1 MEYRRVF
8 MRINCMAVSCLI
20 LAAFFGSGLI
30 DARSA
35 EGKETEQITCNGKI
49 VDKEGRP
56 VEGAQLSLYKLILSM
71 ELLSLDVELAQS
83 TTTKDDGTF
92 TFETLAEES
101 NEKNQAI
108 ILVDKEGSTL
118 GWANWY
124 LERDLDV
131 QIALGQSKLLVGR
144 VVDGSGK
151 PVGDAEVSISVMLMA
166 GGNEPRYIA
175 GKISEQLFSC
185 KTTADGAFK
194 FERIPAN
201 ATAEFI
207 IEKPGRATVGT
218 LRSTEGMQLQ
228 YQAGR
233 EDIEIKLP
241 LEAKIE
247 GIVVESRAGKP
258 IPGIEILAFQGEH
271 QPFSGQEPVISGKD
285 GTFIIDGLCPGKQIV
300 RAVPGEDWVAR
311 PTEVTVEAGK
321 TVEGVKV
328 ELSKGGM
335 VEVLVTELD
344 DNIPISGANV
354 TIRNTVS
361 KKQLRE
367 QTGQDGMVRKRLA
380 PGEYQI
386 TQVYKQ
392 DFPSERRGEMFTVEE
407 GKTNRVI
414 IELKGYPKVSG
425 TVRDENGR
433 PVAGARI
440 KVCPLGLNETTSG
453 LEGRY
458 EVRRQTPDWAP
469 GLVPFVVARHFER
482 NLAGAVEFADD
493 AKVVDVTMT
502 AGITCVGKVVDPDG
516 KPIENTKVYL
526 TFWSSGTGSSMA
538 HQENTTNAEGYYE
551 IKAVPP
557 HYRYS
562 VNASADGYG
571 RDYLRIS
578 TEKAKNNRFEVEPIS
593 LAMANLSVSGI
604 VVDMDDK
611 PVENARIYCQDRGQ
625 PYRDTQTDQDG
636 RFTLENLCAGK
647 ITIYAGKHTTTQL
660 HGRIETEGG
669 ATDVKIVVSERPSS
683 ARYEPKRPPSLVG
696 RPLPELKDV
705 GIDLPPAGTNGKKML
720 VCFFDMEQRPSRHCI
735 TQLAKQAGQLREKG
749 VIIVAVQASR
759 VDQNALDEWV
769 KKYNIPFSVGMV
781 QGDAEKVRFAWGVR
795 SLPWLI
801 LTNKSY
807 VVVSQGF
814 SIGDLE
820 NRLEQDVP

>member
-1 MEYRRVF
+1 MRR
-8 MRINCMAVSCLI
+8 NSTAVSCLALVI
-20 LAAFFGSGLI
+20 LFCSGLN

-35 EGKETEQITCNGKI
+35 EGKETEQVTCSGKI
-49 VDKEGRP
+49 VDKESRP
-56 VEGAQLSLYKLILSM
+56 VEGAKVNLYKLILSM
-71 ELLSLDVELAQS
+71 EFLSFDVELAQM

-101 NEKNQAI
+101 NERNQAI
-108 ILVDKEGSTL
+108 ILVDKEGSAL

-124 LERDLDV
+124 LERDLNV
-131 QIALGQSKLLVGR
+131 RITLIGPKVLTGR
-144 VVDGSGK
+144 IVDESGE
-151 PVGDAEVSISVMLMA
+151 PVNEAEVSISVMLIT
-166 GGNEPRYIA
+166 GSDEPRYIA
-175 GKISEQLFSC
+175 GKVSEPLFSR
-185 KTTADGAFK
+185 KTDATGQFR
-194 FERIPAN
+194 FERIPAD
-201 ATAEFI
+201 AAAEFI
-207 IEKPGRATVGT
+207 VQKPGLATVGT
-218 LRSTEGMQLQ
+218 LEEDNAQGMQLQ
-228 YQAGR
+228 YKAGQ
-233 EDIEIKLP
+233 EDIEITLP
-241 LEAKIE
+241 AEAKIE
-247 GIVVESRAGKP
+247 GMVVEKATGEP
-258 IPGIEILAFQGEH
+258 VPGIKLMAFQGEH
-271 QPFSGQEPVISGKD
+271 QPFTGQEPVISGKD